1 MKNIKYLIL
10 SLIFFGSLTSCGAI
24 KDGFSLQKK
33 DNTDEFLV
41 EKKNPLVLPP
51 DYGELPLP
59 QDIAIK
65 KIKEGEN
72 EVKVL
77 LSNDKIETDNII
89 KNSKP
94 SSLEKSIIDKVR

>member
-1 MKNIKYLIL
+1 MIFKKIIFYIILIPFL
-10 SLIFFGSLTSCGAI
+10 YSCSGVQ
-24 KDGFSLQKK
+24 DVFEGKK
-33 DNTDEFLV
+33 RSENSDEFLV

-59 QDIAIK
+59 QDTSIK

-77 LSNDKIETDNII
+77 LSNDKIQTDNII